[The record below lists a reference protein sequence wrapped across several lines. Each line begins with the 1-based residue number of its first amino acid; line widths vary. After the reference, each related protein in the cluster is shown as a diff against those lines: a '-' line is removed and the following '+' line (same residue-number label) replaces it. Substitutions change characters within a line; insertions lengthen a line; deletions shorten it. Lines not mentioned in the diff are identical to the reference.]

1 MSDVAVVGA
10 GSWGT
15 AFASVLAANKVDT
28 VLWGR
33 RPETVEQIN
42 RARKNEAYL
51 PGVELPPSLRA
62 THHLEEALARAPV
75 VVIGIPSH
83 AFREKVVEIAPMLNG
98 DAMLVSLTK
107 GIERDTLMRM
117 SEVAAEAAGVS
128 DDRVAVLSGPNLA
141 KEVAKGL
148 PGASVVACRDEA
160 RAHALQRLFHAPTF
174 RVYTNTDVCGV
185 EIGGATKNVVA
196 IAAGVADGLGY
207 GENALAALVTRGL
220 VEITRL
226 GVRLGADPLTFAGL
240 AGVGDLVATCL
251 SKQSRNHHV
260 GEELGKG
267 RKLDDIIASMN
278 MVAEGVKSCAGIL
291 AMAGRVSCD
300 MPIASRVGKVL
311 YEGADVKEMVDSLL
325 TREAEPEFMGILGD
339 G

>member
-33 RPETVEQIN
+33 RPETVEEIN
-42 RARKNEAYL
+42 VARKNEAYL

-62 THHLEEALARAPV
+62 THDLEEALARAPV

-128 DDRVAVLSGPNLA
+128 DDRNVAHVCAPVSSGTA
-141 KEVAKGL
+141 
-148 PGASVVACRDEA
+148 
-160 RAHALQRLFHAPTF
+160 APSGWTLWSS
-174 RVYTNTDVCGV
+174 RTSRS
-185 EIGGATKNVVA
+185 ISA
-196 IAAGVADGLGY
+196 
-207 GENALAALVTRGL
+207 
-220 VEITRL
+220 ITRS
-226 GVRLGADPLTFAGL
+226 VT
-240 AGVGDLVATCL
+240 
-251 SKQSRNHHV
+251 SR
-260 GEELGKG
+260 
-267 RKLDDIIASMN
+267 RAS
-278 MVAEGVKSCAGIL
+278 GS
-291 AMAGRVSCD
+291 S
-300 MPIASRVGKVL
+300 
-311 YEGADVKEMVDSLL
+311 
-325 TREAEPEFMGILGD
+325 
-339 G
+339 